1 MMVATQYSRD
11 LSCLVL
17 AVCFGPCDG
26 SGQVSIGPSGRG
38 SMLDFL
44 RILLLPSTCLAIC
57 PKGRRGMIDVRLFA
71 NLTAGTD
78 HDRTEFQVIARPG
91 LTVRGVAEQEEIR
104 LADIQMIL
112 VNGKRASTDTPLAD
126 GDRLGLFPAVGGG

>member
-1 MMVATQYSRD
+1 MMVAIQYSSQPSR
-11 LSCLVL
+11 LAL
-17 AVCFGPCDG
+17 AVRLG
-26 SGQVSIGPSGRG
+26 SGIGSSQASVGSSTRS

-44 RILLLPSTCLAIC
+44 RILLVPSTRSAIC

-71 NLTAGTD
+71 NLTAGAD

-91 LTVRGVAEQEEIR
+91 LTVRGVARQEEIR
-104 LADIQMIL
+104 LAEIQMIL
-112 VNGKRASTDTPLAD
+112 VNGRRATIDTPLVD